1 MVKGEKRT
9 MPDYKKLY
17 YDMFNTVTDTI
28 ETLQKAQRKAE
39 EDYLR
44 SCEAEEKQRKV
55 IKLTD
60 KKK

>member
-1 MVKGEKRT
+1 